1 MVIQSIVGLFVLI
14 GFAWVISEN
23 RKSASVK
30 AILAGVGLQLIF
42 ALILLKLPWFKDFFL
57 LLNHLVLALEESTTA
72 GTSFVFGY
80 LGGGALPFDEK
91 APGASF
97 ILAFKALPII
107 LLISALSALL
117 FYWRI
122 IPAIVKAFAWALEK
136 TIGLGGAAGLS
147 VAANIFVGMVESPL
161 FIRPYISRLSRT
173 ELFIVMTAGMAT
185 IAGNMMVLYAIIV
198 GAVLPD
204 AMGHILAASIISA
217 PAAVTIA
224 LIMIPQEADS
234 EDTAGDL
241 TAPQTAS
248 GSIDAICK
256 GTADGV
262 TLLINI
268 VAMLIVFVALIAL
281 VNLGLG
287 ALPDI
292 GGEPITLQR
301 ILGLFM
307 APVVWLI
314 GIPWSEAVTAGSLMG
329 IKTILNEF
337 LAYITMANLPEGA
350 LSERSRTIMTYAM
363 CGFANFGSLG
373 IMIGGLGA
381 MAPGRREEIVGLGI
395 KSIIAGTIATLM
407 TGAIVAIII

>member
-23 RKSASVK
+23 RKSANLK
-30 AILAGVGLQLIF
+30 AILAGVGLQLVL

-57 LLNHLVLALEESTTA
+57 LLNHLVLALEESTKA

-91 APGASF
+91 TPGSGF

-122 IPAIVKAFAWALEK
+122 IPVIVKAFAWALEK

-161 FIRPYISRLSRT
+161 FIRPYINHLSRT

-234 EDTAGDL
+234 EDTAGYL

-287 ALPDI
+287 VLPEVA
-292 GGEPITLQR
+292 GEPVTLQR

-381 MAPGRREEIVGLGI
+381 MAPDRREEIVGLGI